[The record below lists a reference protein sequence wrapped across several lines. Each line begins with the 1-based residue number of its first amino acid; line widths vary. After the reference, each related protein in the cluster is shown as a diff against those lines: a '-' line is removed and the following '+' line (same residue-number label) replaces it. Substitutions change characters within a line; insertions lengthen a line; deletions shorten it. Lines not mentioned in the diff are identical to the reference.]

1 MNYDNILAALETRVL
16 SLTDVPDIAFENV
29 KYIPKTDVTYLRTR
43 FMPMD
48 RRPASCG
55 IGPDLKPYM
64 QHYYGVFQIVI
75 NCPESKGQ
83 AETNKIVNEIC
94 DKFEAA
100 TDISHEDVYVTIKQV
115 ERMRGISEAPWYKTP
130 VNIHWFSYTK

>member
-16 SLTDVPDIAFENV
+16 SLTDVPDVAFENT
-29 KYIPKTDVTYLRTR
+29 KYIPKTGVSYLRAR
-43 FMPMD
+43 FIPMD

-55 IGPDLKPYM
+55 IGADLKPYM

-75 NCPESKGQ
+75 NCPESEGQ
-83 AETNKIVNEIC
+83 SKTNKIVNEIC

-100 TDISHEDVYVTIKQV
+100 TDISNEDVYVTIKQV